1 MLYFHM
7 SNSLTGDL
15 SRFFFFFNEPK
26 QLYILSQ
33 IQHFVYIK

>member
-15 SRFFFFFNEPK
+15 SSFFFFNEPK

-33 IQHFVYIK
+33 IQHLVYIK